1 MYENKLKLYK
11 VYNGIYDNQI
21 DKYLELSK
29 NNKKIPQESFI
40 FLESAK
46 NSINN
51 CLSLIENDEYIDSL
65 CLLRSSFEAIM
76 FSIAIYFCYRK
87 HNRVL

>member
-1 MYENKLKLYK
+1 MYNK
-11 VYNGIYDNQI
+11 IYDNQI
-21 DKYLELSK
+21 DKYLVLSK

-46 NSINN
+46 NSIDN

-76 FSIAIYFCYRK
+76 FSIAIYFA
-87 HNRVL
+87 VV